1 MKKAMSLC
9 GSILLLIVILSL
21 FVCAASA
28 EAIIIDIEKGE
39 PGFRTEPT
47 RDLPANWQYVHD
59 HLDTSADGWF
69 DTNTYPP
76 GQGNG
81 SFWYTI
87 SFPDM
92 SECKGI
98 WETSVP
104 YTGKYKVFVWIPC
117 PDPFDPYLD
126 ESTPPSVPA
135 NETCT
140 VQSLS

>member
-59 HLDTSADGWF
+59 HLDTSADGL
-69 DTNTYPP
+69 
-76 GQGNG
+76 
-81 SFWYTI
+81 
-87 SFPDM
+87 
-92 SECKGI
+92 
-98 WETSVP
+98 V
-104 YTGKYKVFVWIPC
+104 
-117 PDPFDPYLD
+117 
-126 ESTPPSVPA
+126 
-135 NETCT
+135 
-140 VQSLS
+140 